1 MAKNMSESFNPS
13 YMSIIFGDMYDM
25 NDITR
30 NDIEKKTSDFY
41 SFPNVLFYLIFPI

>member
-1 MAKNMSESFNPS
+1 MRIIQMAKNMSESFNPS

-30 NDIEKKTSDFY
+30 NDIEKNIGF
-41 SFPNVLFYLIFPI
+41 L